1 MNTRRGFTLIELLV
15 VISIISLLSSIV
27 LASLQSAR
35 ERARVAAGRQFE
47 SNILHA
53 SGDMLV
59 GEWKF
64 DECTSSGAVVTGVAD
79 TSGYGS
85 AGTPAGSPTW
95 SSDTPNGKGCSLS
108 LNGTNQYINM
118 GNPAVLNMGT
128 GDMTLSAWVKTS
140 NSSMLWIVDKKF
152 AGTNDAGFDLT
163 STFFRIANG
172 STQTSLSFGN
182 SITNGLWHH
191 VAGVVNRTDGNFYLY
206 IDGVLYTKNSFNT
219 SWNLTGPDVFSIG
232 AYGPGAGGFF
242 NGLIDNVRLFSK
254 SLTASEVQRLYADGQ
269 KKNTLAQNE

>member
-27 LASLQSAR
+27 LAALQSAR
-35 ERARVAAGRQFE
+35 EKARVAAGRQFE

-53 SGDMLV
+53 SGDMLA
-59 GEWKF
+59 GEWTF
-64 DECTSSGAVVTGVAD
+64 DNCTGSGAVVTGVPD

-85 AGTPAGSPTW
+85 TGVPGGSPTW

-108 LNGTNQYINM
+108 LSGTSQYVSM

-128 GDMTLSAWVKTS
+128 GDMTLSVWIKTS
-140 NSSMLWIVDKKF
+140 NASTLTIVDKKF
-152 AGTNDAGFDLT
+152 AGSNDAGFDLT

-172 STQTSLSFGN
+172 SSQTSLSFGN
-182 SITNGLWHH
+182 TITNGVWHH
-191 VAGVVNRTDGNFYLY
+191 IAGIVNRADGNFYLY
-206 IDGVLYTKNSFNT
+206 IDGVLYTKNAFIT

-269 KKNTLAQNE
+269 KKSTLAQNE